1 MSEPTT
7 TEILK
12 AITDLAAYVTGL
24 KADIKAVD
32 TKLSTKID
40 AVDAKLSAKID
51 AVDAKLSSKI
61 DAVDAKIEEVRR
73 VTSVN
78 HHKTIGRVDQVASM
92 LAEHMT
98 DTEAHPPS
106 HRRMA

>member
-7 TEILK
+7 TEIMK

-32 TKLSTKID
+32 AKLSAKID

-51 AVDAKLSSKI
+51 AVDAK
-61 DAVDAKIEEVRR
+61 VEEVRR

-78 HHKTIGRVDQVASM
+78 HHKTIGRVGQVASM
-92 LAEHMT
+92 LAEHMA
-98 DTEAHPPS
+98 DTEAHPPT
-106 HRRMA
+106 HRRLA